1 MKIKK
6 KRIKLKKKKYDNNNE
21 IKSNIE
27 PSLPVTSE
35 NDKMDENIIN
45 NEQTQNLNNDN
56 NNE

>member
-1 MKIKK
+1 
-6 KRIKLKKKKYDNNNE
+6 LKKKIYDNNNE

-27 PSLPVTSE
+27 PPLPVTSE
-35 NDKMDENIIN
+35 NDKKDENIVN